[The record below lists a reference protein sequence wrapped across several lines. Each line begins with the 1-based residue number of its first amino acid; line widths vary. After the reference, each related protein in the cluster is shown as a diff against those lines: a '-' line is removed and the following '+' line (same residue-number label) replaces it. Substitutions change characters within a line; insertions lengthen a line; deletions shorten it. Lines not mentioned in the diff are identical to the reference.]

1 MIFLRFASQIIF
13 IKCNQ
18 EAEIEQFL
26 VENMKGII
34 EDYENAVKSG
44 DEASTVV
51 FLKDKGEVNNNLEN
65 ENVILLNRDVKFVMK
80 ELINWDDKKYVEKLD
95 MAPSMILMRYI
106 DDWEKAYR
114 EMEERYK
121 AERVNLFDAI
131 KMDSEACTIIALTQ
145 KPLSMNISPFEIVNP
160 PIVVNT
166 PSDKLFKDL
175 RSDVLIYLTKTA
187 ENREWYELNIA
198 IYSKKGDYKRHYE
211 RVVHI
216 LNDLGI
222 GMILHEGWTLDH
234 PFVLVTVAVYQVTFL
249 SLEDPIEVKKLLLG
263 MEYNRNGERIVDLD
277 LYHKKKKISWT
288 KRGIKEFG
296 KDRAEV
302 GMHFRGEL
310 IKKLPGVTINKYL
323 DVL

>member
-65 ENVILLNRDVKFVMK
+65 ENVILLNKDVKFVMK
-80 ELINWDDKKYVEKLD
+80 ELINWDDKKYAEKLD
-95 MAPSMILMRYI
+95 MAPSMMLMRYI
-106 DDWEKAYR
+106 DNWEKAYH

-121 AERVNLFDAI
+121 AERVNFFDAI
-131 KMDSEACTIIALTQ
+131 KMDSEDCTIIALTQ

-160 PIVVNT
+160 TIVVNT
-166 PSDKLFKDL
+166 PSDKLFKNLRNDL
-175 RSDVLIYLTKTA
+175 LIYLTKTA

-198 IYSKKGDYKRHYE
+198 IYSKKRDYKRHYE

-216 LNDLGI
+216 LNELGI
-222 GMILHEGWTLDH
+222 GVILSEGWTLDH
-234 PFVLVTVAVYQVTFL
+234 PFALVTVAVYQVTFL
-249 SLEDPIEVKKLLLG
+249 SLENPIEVKKLLLG

-277 LYHKKKKISWT
+277 LYHNKKKISWT
-288 KRGIKEFG
+288 ERGIKEFG
-296 KDRAEV
+296 TDRTEV
-302 GMHFRGEL
+302 GMYFREEL